1 MPRPITAE
9 QSRELVSFVRSQFN
23 DQSYRVIKTD
33 DEIFD
38 FENFIQKEI
47 AKNTFCL
54 DDKDLEFA
62 MIPNTEEYSLL
73 SVIDTPQSI
82 LRIDEVCVIDTNGLA
97 GKPLTKLTNEMYKN
111 YQRDTFIATPK
122 YYNFDRNRFYIL
134 RPYSITGYRIRIKYS
149 RIPGK
154 DEACSYDIGTVL
166 PFMYQEYLKY
176 GTAMLIALKYEEFN
190 GKAPFYESIYK
201 KYKTDYIKPITSDN
215 EKIDFREL

>member
-9 QSRELVSFVRSQFN
+9 QSRELISFVRSQFN
-23 DQSYRVIKTD
+23 DQAYRIIKTD
-33 DEIFD
+33 DEIFE

-82 LRIDEVCVIDTNGLA
+82 LRIDEVSVIDTNGKA
-97 GKPLTKLTNEMYKN
+97 GKPLTKLTNETYSNYKG
-111 YQRDTFIATPK
+111 DTLITTPK
-122 YYNFDRNRFYIL
+122 YYNFDRNKFYIL
-134 RPYSITGYRIRIKYS
+134 RPYSVAGYRIKIKHS
-149 RIPGK
+149 RIPGRS
-154 DEACSYDIGTVL
+154 EACSYDVGTVL
-166 PFMYQEYLKY
+166 PLMYEEYLKY
-176 GTAMLIALKYEEFN
+176 GTAMLIALKYEEWSN
-190 GKAPFYESIYK
+190 KAPFYESMYK
-201 KYKTDYIKPITSDN
+201 KYKTDYIKPTTSQN